1 MENRHGFFVLLMIGF
16 LHWALLTVEGAPL
29 PESGVGVAAAG
40 EVPISSLA
48 LSVSGLLLLI
58 ILVANCV
65 SCCKEQEIDFK
76 EFEDHFEDEIDFT
89 PPAEDTPSIQ
99 SHAEVYTLAV
109 PPVLLPGPPHLQP
122 PRIADGSPASQ
133 VARHSLSYI
142 QEIGNGWFGK
152 VLLGEIY
159 TDPGVASVVVKE
171 LKANASDKEQNEF
184 LQNGD
189 PYRVLLH
196 PNILQCLGQC
206 VEAIPFLLVFE
217 FCELGDLKSYLLS
230 QQELIYGS
238 SEFLQLQKMACEIAA
253 GVAHM
258 HKHNFVHSD
267 LALRNCYVT
276 TDLTVKVGD
285 YGIGAS
291 RYKEEYIITDEEQV
305 VSLRWT
311 APELLGEIHGVVV
324 AADQTKPG
332 NVWALGVTLW
342 ELFENAT
349 QPYPHLSDR
358 EVLIHVIK
366 EQQIKLFQPQVE
378 LPYSDRWY
386 EALQFCWLSPDKRA
400 TAEEVHRLLTYLRMQ
415 GQKESEDDFEQ
426 RWNALKPNPSNRQST
441 MSHSS
446 FPILEQFVDDG
457 LHREMDEVLTVTETS
472 RGLSFEYV
480 WEAAKLDHFEDQSP
494 SSMDTTVNYHSMFF
508 PVPPYEKPVFSESGT
523 VKGGDAGSQGPS
535 AGVPGE
541 LPVFDAHKPS
551 VGSEYYIQLEEQG
564 ESSLEVDENQCPTG
578 PHDNDRE
585 VHQDRHSQQYVVLQ
599 DIRLDESSTDVDFF
613 YQSIDSKDSNLPESQ
628 VGSQASSDLESPY
641 HTNIFR
647 ESTKSEDASW
657 NRGFLELPELNVN
670 HIQRTPG
677 IQESGLESGAN
688 RTERDFNSS
697 FLGGEQETVY
707 MESITEQPN
716 DMRLLNSEKLRDNYL
731 FLKEKN
737 LMKDP
742 SSSSRNSM
750 DLRSELL
757 DADLNSFPDNCFK
770 MDYGDSLNNKD
781 LELDGPISPLL
792 YESVPSFSKEEC
804 LDFCIPDLNDFLQPL
819 VQETLL
825 PSCSP
830 VIAESCS
837 DTLQSSNSFD
847 EECVLL
853 KSSKA
858 GTHFPLDS
866 TSESADVSSSPTNGH
881 ESPLFRESATCD
893 NSCNDA
899 KNHSLLE
906 GSRLSE
912 ENVPEIVIKESA
924 MSTSHASNSAH
935 ISNAGLENGL
945 TKSYNNESLIRN
957 MVKDVKSSGILSA
970 SSLMEQTNGCSSEEP
985 LITFKTNDV
994 SEDASSHL
1002 ASAPFS
1008 DQISQDSLLDDSEST
1023 TLLTIEQSAET
1034 PDSLDSLDVHVLVGP
1049 SENLH
1054 AVPQKLQPPYKT
1066 ADSGYETENL
1076 ESPEWNFQSVVKGP
1090 SPIETMLNTKVEQVP
1105 ASLPPPAIIVSEV
1118 DTLMDMDVEDAESS
1132 EPQSQTGASVELFS
1146 NANQNS
1152 YRDSAYF
1159 SDNDSEMDRKSE
1171 DINGNSNS
1179 NDTTLLTSD
1188 DSSPSVHTDTKN
1200 TSSVG
1205 ITACLEERMQP
1216 SEVLVSSQVQKT
1228 EPTNNRLPEP
1238 SAEIRNAVSQVL
1250 DFKGNS
1256 LPELVRT
1263 MEDDLN
1269 AETKVAI
1276 YGSDVLHIRTPEPL
1290 PDVEARLQGST
1301 SEPADMPAVSVHM
1314 QQSNSSGDK
1323 VDEKLVAS
1331 NQNEVLKLKEP
1342 DVEGKYLGKLDA
1354 LDLPEVAEDGID
1366 ADEEDENSD
1375 DSDEDPQGFNLLS
1388 ESSESDDDIVH
1399 PVPIVVTENDDGRD
1413 LKSLLKL
1420 TPPLAAQST
1429 KQAESESNRR
1439 AVSFFDDVTVY
1450 LFDQDTP
1457 TKELGDHSAGSNSRV
1472 SEFSSPVPSSSPGY
1486 LNRFTHSES
1495 STDEEGA
1502 GFEWDDDFSSPEPS
1516 YVSKAASQLIISK
1529 ASPPVSSRYFS
1540 PPPPPRTTEQSWAS
1554 SSPYSRFSI
1563 SPASISSFSLTHL
1576 TDSDVE
1582 QGGEFSNLG
1591 LF

>member
-1 MENRHGFFVLLMIGF
+1 MLSCATCFFPPHTG
-16 LHWALLTVEGAPL
+16 WL
-29 PESGVGVAAAG
+29 PAKDSQIAATINSIDWGAAAG

-48 LSVSGLLLLI
+48 LSVSGFLLLI

-159 TDPGVASVVVKE
+159 TDPGVTSVVVKE

-305 VSLRWT
+305 VPLRWT

-386 EALQFCWLSPDKRA
+386 DALQFCWLSPDKRA

-426 RWNALKPNPSNRQST
+426 RWNVLKPNPSNRQST

-457 LHREMDEVLTVTETS
+457 LHREMDEILTVTETS

-480 WEAAKLDHFEDQSP
+480 WEAVKLDHFEDQSP

-508 PVPPYEKPVFSESGT
+508 PVPPYEKPVFSKSGT
-523 VKGGDAGSQGPS
+523 VKGGDAGSQDPS

-541 LPVFDAHKPS
+541 LPVFDAHKPP

-585 VHQDRHSQQYVVLQ
+585 VHQDRHSQQYVVLR

-613 YQSIDSKDSNLPESQ
+613 HQSIDSKDSDLPESQ

-647 ESTKSEDASW
+647 ESMKSEDASW

-688 RTERDFNSS
+688 RSGRDFNSS

-750 DLRSELL
+750 DLRAELL
-757 DADLNSFPDNCFK
+757 DADLNSFPDICFK
-770 MDYGDSLNNKD
+770 MDYGVSLDNKD
-781 LELDGPISPLL
+781 LELDVPISPLL

-804 LDFCIPDLNDFLQPL
+804 LDFCNPDLNDSLQPL

-847 EECVLL
+847 EECVLR

-866 TSESADVSSSPTNGH
+866 TSESADVSASPTNGH
-881 ESPLFRESATCD
+881 ESPLFRD

-906 GSRLSE
+906 GVRMSE

-924 MSTSHASNSAH
+924 MSTSHASNSAQ

-945 TKSYNNESLIRN
+945 AMSYNNESLIRN

-1002 ASAPFS
+1002 ASALFS

-1090 SPIETMLNTKVEQVP
+1090 SPVETMLNTKVEQVP

-1132 EPQSQTGASVELFS
+1132 EPQSQTGAPVELFS

-1159 SDNDSEMDRKSE
+1159 SDNDSETDRKSE

-1188 DSSPSVHTDTKN
+1188 DSSPSVHTDTEN

-1205 ITACLEERMQP
+1205 ITACPEERMQP

-1269 AETKVAI
+1269 AENKVAI

-1290 PDVEARLQGST
+1290 PDVEARLQGSS
-1301 SEPADMPAVSVHM
+1301 SEPAVMPAVSVHM

-1331 NQNEVLKLKEP
+1331 NQNEGLKLKEP
-1342 DVEGKYLGKLDA
+1342 DVEGKYLGKLDS
-1354 LDLPEVAEDGID
+1354 LDLPEVVEDGID

-1388 ESSESDDDIVH
+1388 ESSESDDDTVH

-1420 TPPLAAQST
+1420 MPPLAAQST
-1429 KQAESESNRR
+1429 KQAQSESNRR
-1439 AVSFFDDVTVY
+1439 TVSFFDDVTVY

-1457 TKELGDHSAGSNSRV
+1457 TKELGDQSAGSNSRV

-1502 GFEWDDDFSSPEPS
+1502 GFEWDDDFSSPEHS
-1516 YVSKAASQLIISK
+1516 YISKAASQLIISK

-1540 PPPPPRTTEQSWAS
+1540 PSPPPRTTEQSWAS

-1582 QGGEFSNLG
+1582 QGGEYSNLG